1 MSLCPFYGWGRADL
15 DPRADRG
22 SEAGL
27 SSLNIAP
34 MFHLHKA
41 GQGPDPDVFWGC
53 ERGASSAV
61 PLAHTVPG
69 RRNMEVRTG
78 YVIVVPPRDRSPRL
92 TEQM

>member
-1 MSLCPFYGWGRADL
+1 M

-22 SEAGL
+22 SAAGP
-27 SSLNIAP
+27 SSLNIVP
-34 MFHLHKA
+34 MSRLHKA

-53 ERGASSAV
+53 GRGASSAV

-69 RRNMEVRTG
+69 RRNTEVRTG
-78 YVIVVPPRDRSPRL
+78 YVIVAPPRDQSPRP